1 MKTVIIT
8 GSRHYRDPKPIRTVM
23 TALLAEYGIY
33 AFRHG
38 GAKGADS
45 LGKYIAENILRL
57 TDIDEYKADWDQYGK
72 AAGPIRNRQM
82 LDTEIAKGEDI
93 LVIAFP
99 LEDSIGTWDMINYA
113 RDNNIEVRVYDIAG

>member
-1 MKTVIIT
+1 
-8 GSRHYRDPKPIRTVM
+8 M

-38 GAKGADS
+38 GAKGADN

-57 TDIDEYKADWDQYGK
+57 TDIDEYKADWDQYDK

-82 LDTEIAKGEDI
+82 LDTEIRKGKDTI

-99 LEDSIGTWDMINYA
+99 LEDSIGSWDMINYA
-113 RDNNIEVRVYDIAG
+113 RSLQVEVRIYDTKGKEI